1 MAGFMIP
8 IFEKG
13 CILTEDMLE
22 KAKNYAV
29 DYVKLSYDGYANG
42 ILSGCKVTMS
52 GDLLYVNQGILMFEN
67 HLYFVSDT
75 LRTKV
80 QPGNQWQVLCF
91 QVSNISRTQ
100 NYLIGDIQLTI
111 TTDLQDNPNRI
122 EICRF
127 RLQNGALL
135 RNQYRDFND
144 LSTEFDTINEI
155 YAQWSGY
162 EKNTISNR
170 VLREFAKEAM
180 RKGVQ
185 NMQDLSFIQQILL
198 LDHKS
203 MNRDAIQFYLSSRLN
218 RPYRQMTQIEI
229 YDAFK
234 EVLRNLN
241 QTNTERSGVDTR
253 MGRKIIV
260 D

>member
-1 MAGFMIP
+1 M
-8 IFEKG
+8 
-13 CILTEDMLE
+13 
-22 KAKNYAV
+22 
-29 DYVKLSYDGYANG
+29 
-42 ILSGCKVTMS
+42 
-52 GDLLYVNQGILMFEN
+52 
-67 HLYFVSDT
+67 
-75 LRTKV
+75 
-80 QPGNQWQVLCF
+80 
-91 QVSNISRTQ
+91 SRTQ

-170 VLREFAKEAM
+170 VIREFAKEAM

-185 NMQDLSFIQQILL
+185 NTQDLSFIQQILL

-203 MNRDAIQFYLSSRLN
+203 MNRDAYSSIYLH
-218 RPYRQMTQIEI
+218 
-229 YDAFK
+229 
-234 EVLRNLN
+234 V
-241 QTNTERSGVDTR
+241 
-253 MGRKIIV
+253 
-260 D
+260 